1 MHGLIVDSFLRADAY
16 AHTIRLQ
23 LQSTDIDYLKKI
35 VQTAP
40 LRVESQYRWPFD
52 AAIAKFTSKLL
63 SKEKLPYEFEP
74 ILDGRG
80 IHLKNFTG
88 SLQDLTINDVVEG
101 AKVSV
106 EYIPIPYFG
115 RKPGKKEGDDGFPP
129 GCTLKLVFITLLE
142 APAQLDTSVLASGE
156 GLYNDS

>member
-1 MHGLIVDSFLRADAY
+1 MHGLVIDCFLRAEAY

-23 LQSTDIDYLKKI
+23 LQFTDIDYIKKI
-35 VQTAP
+35 VQTTP
-40 LRVESQYRWPFD
+40 LHIESQYLWPFD
-52 AAIAKFTSKLL
+52 GAIAKFTSKLV

-115 RKPGKKEGDDGFPP
+115 RKPGEKESDDGFPP
-129 GCTLKLVFITLLE
+129 GFTLKLVFITLLE
-142 APAQLDTSVLASGE
+142 ASAILDIYKYS
-156 GLYNDS
+156 